1 MSRDCR
7 PTSTQSWREA
17 TDPASED
24 QVEGRD
30 LKQDGCLHVL
40 ANSTRGRMSL
50 AIQVLLEVY
59 GSPFSNQNNVGYL
72 NTVIVHNHFVDTYRE
87 QNGATEYRLWLR
99 RTPMYPHSARPGYR
113 PHFEGVNIC

>member
-40 ANSTRGRMSL
+40 ANSTHGRMSL

-99 RTPMYPHSARPGYR
+99 RTPMYPHSGA
-113 PHFEGVNIC
+113 